1 MFHRL
6 ATILLIALVGFL
18 VPVLALAQS
27 PEGTLTLPS
36 HVTVRDAGWTQIA
49 NTEEVLEFFL
59 SVIETLIFVA
69 AFAFHPRGNALRQ
82 DAQGYSVQV
91 SMFLFG
97 LIGMFVGFLVIHHG
111 YLIGFVI
118 FGLGSLF
125 RFRMASNSLVDG
137 AILIIVTL
145 VGLAVG
151 LNLPVMAL
159 VATIAGWVTLWFVT
173 VRVTYVVEVKF
184 DDDEALRAAIEPL
197 REAFEAKSFRIVS
210 VRKSDFKPVIEFVLS
225 HGDSEAASRVPHVLD
240 DMGKAGHSAKGWHV
254 S

>member
-1 MFHRL
+1 M
-6 ATILLIALVGFL
+6 
-18 VPVLALAQS
+18 
-27 PEGTLTLPS
+27 
-36 HVTVRDAGWTQIA
+36 
-49 NTEEVLEFFL
+49 LEFLL
-59 SVIETLIFVA
+59 SVIETLVLVA
-69 AFAFHPRGNALRQ
+69 AFAFHPRGNTLRQ
-82 DAQGYSVQV
+82 DAHGWSVQV

-125 RFRMASNSLVDG
+125 RFRLASSSLVDG
-137 AILIIVTL
+137 AILIMVTL

-159 VATIAGWVTLWFVT
+159 VATVAGWATLWFVT
-173 VRVTYVVEVKF
+173 VRKTSVVEFKF

-210 VRKSDFKPVIEFVLS
+210 TQKNDFKPVIEFVLS
-225 HGDSEAASRVPHVLD
+225 HSDAEVASRMPDVID
-240 DMGKAGHSAKGWHV
+240 DLRRAGHRAKGWHV